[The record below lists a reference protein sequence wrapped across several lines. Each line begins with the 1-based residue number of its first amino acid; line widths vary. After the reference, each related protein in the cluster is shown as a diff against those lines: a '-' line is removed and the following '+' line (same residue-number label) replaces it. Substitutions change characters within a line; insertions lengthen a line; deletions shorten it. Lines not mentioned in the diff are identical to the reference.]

1 MGERKKSIDTLKP
14 NILRVL
20 SFTVAIFVAVF
31 FWAPTTVEA
40 ATISLSPS
48 SGSYSVGQSFAVS
61 VYVGSADQAMNAT
74 DGVISFP
81 ADLLEVSSVSKS
93 GSILSLWVQEP
104 SFSNTSGRVNFEGI
118 VFNPGYT
125 GKAGKI
131 ITVNFRAKAAGTA
144 SVSFSSGSVLAN
156 DGSGTN
162 ILTGLGRATFT
173 IGGQKQPDDKPVT
186 PTGPLPP
193 LPEAPSVTS
202 PTHPDPEKWYNNNDP
217 RFDWTLGDN
226 TTNVNVHV
234 DQEASTNP
242 STGKADGKINTVSY
256 VDTADGVWYFHV
268 QLQNA
273 RGWGPA
279 THYRYQ
285 IDTQGPQSFYITELP
300 RTTTTDPIARFIFT
314 AEDKLSGVDTYEVAI
329 DTGEP
334 YMWKDDGS
342 HVFVAPVLGPGVHVL
357 RAKAFD
363 RAGNSLE
370 KFVAFEIS
378 PSAQLSFL
386 GDGVVTVIKE
396 VPVYRSFLFTD
407 DIVILVGVII
417 LFILIVLLLL
427 LLILYL
433 WHKYRYFRRH
443 LHESPESV
451 IELEH
456 NLRKI
461 FTILRAKVEE
471 YSLLVEKTKVEKK
484 LADQELSGDEDRIL
498 NDFKDYIDRA
508 EQMMKK
514 HFRK

>member
-1 MGERKKSIDTLKP
+1 MGERKNITNTLLSRVFSVCLYSI
-14 NILRVL
+14 
-20 SFTVAIFVAVF
+20 AIFFAIF
-31 FWAPTTVEA
+31 FFTPATVDA

-48 SGSYSVGQSFAVS
+48 SGSYSIGQTFSVS

-81 ADLLEVSSVSKS
+81 QGLLEVTSVSKS

-131 ITVNFRAKAAGTA
+131 LTVTFKAKAAGSA
-144 SVSFSSGSVLAN
+144 AVSFSSGSVLAN

-173 IGGQKQPDDKPVT
+173 IGGQKPPDDKPT
-186 PTGPLPP
+186 KPKEPLPP
-193 LPEAPSVTS
+193 VPEAPVIMS
-202 PTHPDPEKWYNNNDP
+202 PTHPDPDTWYADNDP
-217 RFDWTLGDN
+217 RFDWALGNDI
-226 TTNVNVHV
+226 TNVNVHV
-234 DQEASTNP
+234 DQDPATNP
-242 STGKADGKINTVSY
+242 SNGKADGKISTVSY
-256 VDTADGVWYFHV
+256 VDTPDGVWYFHL

-273 RGWGPA
+273 GGWSAA

-285 IDTQGPQSFYITELP
+285 IDAQPPSSFFITELP
-300 RTTTTDPIARFIFT
+300 RTTSTDPIARFIFT
-314 AEDKLSGVDTYEVAI
+314 AEDKLSGIDAYEITV

-342 HVFVAPVLGPGVHVL
+342 HVFVAPVLGPGVHIL
-357 RAKAFD
+357 RVKAFD
-363 RAGNSLE
+363 HAGNHLE

-378 PSAQLSFL
+378 PAAQLSFL
-386 GDGVVTVIKE
+386 GEGVVTVIKE
-396 VPVYRSFLFTD
+396 VPVYRSFMFTD
-407 DIVILVGVII
+407 DIVIFIGVII

-443 LHESPESV
+443 LHESPESA

-498 NDFKDYIDRA
+498 ADFRDYIDRA